1 MSTRQSLAVLAILI
15 AGVSFLW
22 SPQKCRTYPGDPSWP
37 EPHVWDELNKTVDG
51 LLIRSRPV
59 AIACHHPH
67 FDEEQCNEVRKQWH
81 SPQYLEKSS
90 SAIQTPLF
98 ANKSCDPFSEPD
110 APCAIGSHV
119 AYSVKVASPAH
130 VISTVKFA
138 KEHNLRFV
146 VRNTGHDYMGKSTG
160 SQALAVWMGHLRLTE
175 WFDDY
180 EGSNYRG
187 PAVKMQAGVPVEQTY
202 EEANTRGLVV
212 VSGVCPT
219 VGFSGGYI
227 QGGGHGPFGSLYG
240 LAADQTLSMEV
251 ITTTGEFV
259 RASPTENSD
268 LFWAMSGGGGG
279 TYGILWTVTVK
290 AFPDIPIAGGRIG
303 FSKSDKISDDT
314 WWEAI
319 DFYQAMTPSFT
330 DIGATSFAFYSNEK
344 FDLPAV
350 FLPNGTS
357 RSIITLLQPFVDKL
371 SSLRIPHKV
380 DYKTYPNFLPAYK
393 ELWPSELF
401 GVGLFYFGNRLLPRE
416 LWDNRDGV
424 EGKKFKQL
432 TKAVREMVEDGA
444 GAFDIAI
451 RPTLKVA
458 GNPDNAVHPAW
469 REAERAFGI
478 QLLWDDLDD
487 WPAIQGKLNKITAYV
502 GLLRELT
509 PGGGA
514 YLNEADPYEPNW
526 QQAFYGSHYNKLLA
540 IKDKWDPDQ
549 MLYGATAVGGDRW
562 SEKDDGR
569 LCPAQSGVQ
578 WFLSEAFERGRG
590 ALASFVPSL

>member
-1 MSTRQSLAVLAILI
+1 MSTRQPRG
-15 AGVSFLW
+15 AGHPDCW
-22 SPQKCRTYPGDPSWP
+22 GKCRTYPGDPSWS
-37 EPHVWDELNKTVDG
+37 EPHIWDELKKTVDG
-51 LLIRSRPV
+51 LLICWRPV
-59 AIACHHPH
+59 VIACHHPH

-98 ANKSCDPFSEPD
+98 ANKSCDPFTEPD
-110 APCAIGSHV
+110 APCAIGNHV
-119 AYSVKVASPAH
+119 AYS
-130 VISTVKFA
+130 VKFA
-138 KEHNLRFV
+138 KEHNLCF
-146 VRNTGHDYMGKSTG
+146 GCMGKSTG

-180 EGSNYRG
+180 EGSNYTG

-202 EEANTRGLVV
+202 EEANARGLVM

-219 VGFSGGYI
+219 VDFSGGYI

-240 LAADQTLSMEV
+240 LAADQTLYVEV

-303 FSKSDKISDDT
+303 FSKSDKLSDDT
-314 WWEAI
+314 C
-319 DFYQAMTPSFT
+319 
-330 DIGATSFAFYSNEK
+330 FAFYSNEK
-344 FDLPAV
+344 FDLPVV

-357 RSIITLLQPFVDKL
+357 RSIITFLQPFVDKL
-371 SSLRIPHKV
+371 SSMRIPRKA
-380 DYKTYPNFLPAYK
+380 DYETYPNFLPAYK
-393 ELWPSELF
+393 EL
-401 GVGLFYFGNRLLPRE
+401 E
-416 LWDNRDGV
+416 LWDNRDG
-424 EGKKFKQL
+424 GG
-432 TKAVREMVEDGA
+432 VEDSA
-444 GAFDIAI
+444 GAFNIAI

-458 GNPDNAVHPAW
+458 GNPDDAVYPA
-469 REAERAFGI
+469 
-478 QLLWDDLDD
+478 LNSS
-487 WPAIQGKLNKITAYV
+487 PAIQGKLYKITAYV

-509 PGGGA
+509 PGSGP
-514 YLNEADPYEPNW
+514 YLNEADPYERNW
-526 QQAFYGSHYNKLLA
+526 QQAFHGSHYNKLLS
-540 IKDKWDPDQ
+540 IKDKRDPDQ
-549 MLYGATAVGGDRW
+549 ILYGSTAVGGDRW

-578 WFLSEAFERGRG
+578 WFLSEAFGRGRG
-590 ALASFVPSL
+590 ALASFLPSL